1 MNANLTFVDHIAIES
16 TDIVQSTKWYQ
27 DHFSCEV
34 KHQDKTWALLKFAN
48 ISLALVTP
56 GDHPP
61 HFAVVDK
68 EIVDDPKSKVHRDG
82 IHFVYEEDPDSNF
95 IEKIDRPS

>member
-1 MNANLTFVDHIAIES
+1 MNTNLTFVDHIAIES

-27 DHFSCEV
+27 DHFNCEV

-68 EIVDDPKSKVHRDG
+68 EIVDDP
-82 IHFVYEEDPDSNF
+82 
-95 IEKIDRPS
+95 

>member
-1 MNANLTFVDHIAIES
+1 MNTNLTFVDHIAIES

-68 EIVDDPKSKVHRDG
+68 EIVYDPKAKVHRDG

>member
-1 MNANLTFVDHIAIES
+1 MNTNLTFVDHIAIES

-27 DHFSCEV
+27 DHFNCEV

-61 HFAVVDK
+61 HFAVVDN
-68 EIVDDPKSKVHRDG
+68 EIVYDRISKVQRVC
-82 IHFVYEEDPDSNF
+82 IHFV
-95 IEKIDRPS
+95 

>member
-1 MNANLTFVDHIAIES
+1 MSTNLTFVDHIAIES
-16 TDIVQSTKWYQ
+16 KDIAQSAKWYQ
-27 DHFSCEV
+27 DQFNCEV
-34 KHQDKTWALLKFAN
+34 KHQDETWALLKFAN

-61 HFAVVDK
+61 HFAIVDK
-68 EIVDDPKSKVHRDG
+68 NIIDDPKSKAHRDG
-82 IHFVYEEDPDSNF
+82 IHFLYEKDPDSNF

>member
-1 MNANLTFVDHIAIES
+1 MSTDLTFVDHIAIES
-16 TDIVQSTKWYQ
+16 KDIAQSARWYQ
-27 DHFSCEV
+27 DQFNCEI
-34 KHQDKTWALLKFAN
+34 KHLDETWALLKFAN

-68 EIVDDPKSKVHRDG
+68 NIVDDPKSKAHRDG
-82 IHFVYEEDPDSNF
+82 I
-95 IEKIDRPS
+95 